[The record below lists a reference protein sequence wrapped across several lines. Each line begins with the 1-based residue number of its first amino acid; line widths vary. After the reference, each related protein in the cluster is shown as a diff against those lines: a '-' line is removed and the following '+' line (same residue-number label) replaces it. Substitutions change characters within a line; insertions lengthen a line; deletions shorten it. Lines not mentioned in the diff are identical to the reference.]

1 MREVSSHSGWQLTQ
15 KLTINDVNRTFRQKW
30 VIYSTPTRLVMEVRV
45 ERLEKPKVEENT
57 NKMHVCTHIHTLMH
71 EALKHTHTPNRTQDN
86 YTAI

>member
-1 MREVSSHSGWQLTQ
+1 MGHLQHP
-15 KLTINDVNRTFRQKW
+15 K
-30 VIYSTPTRLVMEVRV
+30 RLIMEVRV
-45 ERLEKPKVEENT
+45 ERLEKPKVEENR